1 VNLAESYTSPGDPAS
16 RSWLVK
22 ARGQYWDLRR
32 EGKLSPSVAKLLA
45 EVEDG
50 IAKVDEGSG
59 ER

>member
-1 VNLAESYTSPGDPAS
+1 MNLAKSYTTGGDPAS

-50 IAKVDEGSG
+50 IAKGNEGSE